1 MKARKL
7 IFVDGAKT
15 REASRKMAG
24 KGGLSKLCKE
34 KGLSQPVLSDICI
47 NGYGTEKTVRRFME
61 AGIPIITSDRPVPDR
76 AKKPYTRGQK
86 TTPEDPKKSYFKLGD
101 ETIEIPADEI
111 NSPLPLPLTPVPE
124 KKQIS
129 FEDFTGETKVRQMR
143 DIITKGLTA
152 IINELNKI

>member
-47 NGYGTEKTVRRFME
+47 NGYGTEKTIRKFMD

-86 TTPEDPKKSYFKLGD
+86 ATPEEPKKELFKLGD
-101 ETIEIPADEI
+101 QIIEIDAETL
-111 NSPLPLPLTPVPE
+111 NSPLPMKPVPE
-124 KKQIS
+124 GKQIS
-129 FEDFTGETKVRQMR
+129 FEDFTGETKVKQMR